1 MPGNTQFEQSPMAGH
16 RVVDPGKPQAVP
28 HHRLVAD
35 NDRLAEFVF
44 DLLHHIERAQG
55 AAANEYR
62 VGIGLV
68 GSPREFGDRGGSYAI
83 DIAVARQIHA
93 PIVGYGKPVPGKKAP
108 DHRVHLVMI
117 GRRNADR
124 SHADGIE
131 RANHTRHHRSRRP
144 RTAAARGERIDNF
157 GFADNHRAA
166 VAGVAGDIQP
176 IFGQGIVRIL
186 VISPFFVMPPV
197 AALVWKNMIMHP
209 GYGIFADISR
219 SLGLQPV
226 DWFASYPLF
235 SIVII
240 VAWQWLPF
248 ATLILLTALQS
259 LDGEQKEAAEM
270 DGAGPVSRFIYLT
283 LPHMSRAI
291 TVVILIQTIFLLAVY
306 AEILVTTNGGPGYAS
321 TNLPFLIYRTAL
333 LGYDVG
339 GASAGGIIAVV
350 LANIV
355 ALFLMRAVGKN
366 LDR

>member
-1 MPGNTQFEQSPMAGH
+1 MATRQTRTLARFMMAPSVILLLIWMIVPLAMTLWFSFLNYNLLNPGNVSFAGLFNY
-16 RVVDPGKPQAVP
+16 RFFYTDPAFFQAIWNTLVIVVGV
-28 HHRLVAD
+28 LVITVIGGIA
-35 NDRLAEFVF
+35 LA
-44 DLLHHIERAQG
+44 LL
-55 AAANEYR
+55 
-62 VGIGLV
+62 L
-68 GSPREFGDRGGSYAI
+68 D
-83 DIAVARQIHA
+83 
-93 PIVGYGKPVPGKKAP
+93 
-108 DHRVHLVMI
+108 
-117 GRRNADR
+117 
-124 SHADGIE
+124 
-131 RANHTRHHRSRRP
+131 
-144 RTAAARGERIDNF
+144 
-157 GFADNHRAA
+157 
-166 VAGVAGDIQP
+166 QP
-176 IFGQGIVRIL
+176 IFGRGVVRIL

-209 GYGIFADISR
+209 SYGVSASIAR
-219 SLGLQPV
+219 SLGMQPV

-235 SIVII
+235 SIILI

-283 LPHMSRAI
+283 LPHMARAI

-306 AEILVTTNGGPGYAS
+306 AEILVTTNGGPCYAS

-355 ALFLMRAVGKN
+355 ALFLMRAVGRN